1 MFVYF
6 LLTPT
11 YPGGDAI
18 HASVFRGSSTFMSNR
33 SSFSMV
39 RLLLAGFLLLATAF
53 MPVSLQAQG
62 TSATVSGVVTDSTG
76 AKIPAATV
84 TFTNASTGA
93 VANATTNGE
102 GLYRLN
108 GLLPGLYNAA
118 VTMQGFKTALQQS
131 IDLHL
136 EDQVSLDYVLEVGAS
151 SESVTINADANIL
164 ETQSP
169 TLSQVIEGRQ
179 VEDTPLN
186 GRNTMNLVALTP
198 GVVSQGGTSG
208 AASNNTSGGAFTNAN
223 SFGNYSIAGG
233 LAAQGTIYVDGAPIN
248 TVEGMAVAFVIT
260 QDAVQEFRVESSV
273 VNPQYGGFG
282 GGVVSFGTKSGGNR
296 MHGTLYE
303 YFRNTIFNANT
314 LFNNL
319 YNIQR
324 PKFNQNQF
332 GATIGGPILKDKAFY
347 FASYEGYRL
356 AQGVINSGRVPTPAE
371 LNGDFTADSKIIN
384 PVPTLGPMVAPGVY
398 AYASYNQVQCGG
410 VLNKFCIGAPV
421 NPGDAVADPTSQYLA
436 NTLHYFP
443 LPNATG
449 HGAAVNFLQNGKANA
464 RTAQETMRVD
474 YNLNPRN
481 KLFARVT
488 RFDRT
493 QDPTQFFNNPIGP
506 QSFTGV
512 GATASQYVI
521 GDTATLNPTSVFD
534 VRLSY
539 LRYFSY
545 LQPANTSVPLGP
557 LDNGDQAG
565 FWSAAAHQISPY
577 FPGIIITNNTTF
589 PYTGLGQAAQQP
601 LNLYTIFA
609 TYSKVLGRHSLA
621 AGGEVRQGEEYFFNQ
636 PFLAGSFAFAGT
648 QTACTPS
655 GAGTVTFND
664 AAHTAL
670 NKYCGAPGGAPTNLV
685 IPGSGATPVAD
696 FVSGQFAASPT
707 GFTTTDHPSAVNHYA
722 GVFANDTWSL
732 SARLTVTAG
741 LRYELPGS
749 FFEKHDNNA
758 VLLPQLAN
766 PLVLVN
772 SAAYPGRGDLQAH
785 HTLFS
790 PRVGFSY
797 APYTGTTVRAGYS
810 LAFLGQDTAFPA
822 SPVYSSINSPVTFV
836 PPSYLLCAPLGLATA
851 GTAAGNACN
860 APGSTAKASI
870 IQPTGRAAYAA
881 NPALFNGQPLEGRE
895 PFGKFP
901 YMQQWNANVQQAFG
915 SSAVLQLAYLGAR
928 GAHMPI
934 TGTFNINQLPDTA
947 AIGAT
952 SQANR
957 PFPLYQN
964 VSATAPY
971 IGDTYY
977 NSAQVTLTKRFKSGG
992 TVLGNYSWSKF
1003 LGDSESSNPQ
1013 VESHTQGVIQDY
1025 TNLRAERSYLSFDVP
1040 QRLVVSYILD
1050 LPVGHGKH
1058 FLGNASAPINAVV
1071 GGWNVSGIN
1080 AFQSGF
1086 PLALIGSPTPLS
1098 AAFGGGTP
1106 RPNVIAG
1113 CNQKAAIG
1121 FVAAAQQQKTT
1132 FNTACFSSAAP
1143 AAGAA
1148 ATAGSYLGN
1157 QPRTSGILRTQGV
1170 DNWDFSVGKTTTI
1183 HEDINLVIRAEAF
1196 NVTNRVQ
1203 FGDPGLTFGS
1213 ATFGVPI
1220 TQANSPRSFQ
1230 ISLRANY

>member
-1 MFVYF
+1 M
-6 LLTPT
+6 PT
-11 YPGGDAI
+11 
-18 HASVFRGSSTFMSNR
+18 RSNL
-33 SSFSMV
+33 SIV
-39 RLLLAGFLLLATAF
+39 RLLLAGFLLLAIAF
-53 MPVSLQAQG
+53 MPAPLQAQG
-62 TSATVSGVVTDSTG
+62 TSATVSGVVTDPTG
-76 AKIPAATV
+76 AKIPAAMV
-84 TFTNASTGA
+84 TFTNAATGA
-93 VANATTNGE
+93 VANAKTNGE
-102 GLYRLN
+102 GLYRIT
-108 GLLPGLYNAA
+108 GLLPGVYNAA
-118 VTMQGFKTALQQS
+118 VTMQGFKTAVQQG

-136 EDQVSLDYVLEVGAS
+136 EDQVSLDYSLEVGVS
-151 SESVTINADANIL
+151 SDSVTISADANIL
-164 ETQSP
+164 ETVSP
-169 TLSQVIEGRQ
+169 TVSQVIEGRQ

-208 AASNNTSGGAFTNAN
+208 GASNNVSGGAFTNAY

-273 VNPQYGGFG
+273 VNPQYGAFG
-282 GGVVSFGTKSGGNR
+282 GGVISFGTKSGGNR
-296 MHGTLYE
+296 MHGTFYE
-303 YFRNTIFNANT
+303 YFRNTLLNANT
-314 LFNNL
+314 FFDNL

-332 GATIGGPILKDKAFY
+332 GATIGGPLLKDKAFY
-347 FASYEGYRL
+347 FVSYEGYRL

-371 LNGDFTADSKIIN
+371 LNGDFTADPKIIN

-421 NPGDAVADPTSQYLA
+421 NAGDAVADPTSQYLA

-443 LPNATG
+443 TPNAIG

-464 RTAQETMRVD
+464 QTGQETLRVD
-474 YNLNPRN
+474 YNLNARN
-481 KLFARVT
+481 KLFARLT

-493 QDPTQFFNNPIGP
+493 QDPTQFLYNPVGP
-506 QSFTGV
+506 QSYTGV
-512 GATASQYVI
+512 GATATQYVA
-521 GDTATLNPTSVFD
+521 GDTITMNSSSVLD
-534 VRLSY
+534 VKVSY

-545 LQPANTSVPLGP
+545 LQPANTNVPLAP
-557 LDNGDQAG
+557 LDNGDKAG
-565 FWSAAAHQISPY
+565 FWAAAAHQISPY

-601 LNLYTIFA
+601 LNLYTLFA

-655 GAGTVTFND
+655 GAGTLTFND
-664 AAHTAL
+664 TAHTAL
-670 NKYCGAPGGAPTNLV
+670 NKYCGAVGGAPTNLV
-685 IPGSGATPVAD
+685 IPGSGATPIAD

-707 GFTTTDHPSAVNHYA
+707 GFTTTDHPSAVNRYA
-722 GVFANDTWSL
+722 GVFASDTWSL

-741 LRYELPGS
+741 VRYELPGS

-766 PLVLVN
+766 PLVLVK
-772 SAAYPGRGDLQAH
+772 SAAYPGRGDLQGH
-785 HTLFS
+785 HMLFS

-797 APYTGTTVRAGYS
+797 APRSGATVRAGYS

-836 PPSYLLCAPLGLATA
+836 PPSYLLCAPLGLATV
-851 GTAAGNACN
+851 GTTAGNACN
-860 APGSTAKASI
+860 STGATARAAI

-901 YMQQWNANVQQAFG
+901 YLQQWNGNVQQAFG
-915 SSAVLQLAYLGAR
+915 NSAVLQLAYLGAR
-928 GAHMPI
+928 GEHMPI
-934 TGTFNINQLPDTA
+934 SGTFNINQLPDTA

-957 PFPLYQN
+957 PYPLYQN
-964 VSATAPY
+964 VTATAPY

-977 NSAQVTLTKRFKSGG
+977 QSAQATLTKRFGSGG
-992 TVLGNYSWSKF
+992 TILGNYSWSKF

-1025 TNLRAERSYLSFDVP
+1025 TNLRAERSYLSFDLP

-1058 FLGNASAPINAVV
+1058 FLGNAGSPLNALVA
-1071 GGWNVSGIN
+1071 GWNVSGIN

-1086 PLALIGSPTPLS
+1086 PLAIIASPTPLS

-1106 RPNVIAG
+1106 RPNVVAG
-1113 CNQKAAIG
+1113 CNQHAALG
-1121 FVAAAQQQKTT
+1121 GVAAAQAQTSVI
-1132 FNTACFSSAAP
+1132 NAACFSAAAP
-1143 AAGAA
+1143 AAGTTAIAA
-1148 ATAGSYLGN
+1148 NYLGN
-1157 QPRTSGILRTQGV
+1157 QPRTSGLLRTQGV
-1170 DNWDFSVGKTTTI
+1170 DNWDFSVGKTTPI
-1183 HEDINLVIRAEAF
+1183 HEDINLVFRAEAF
-1196 NVTNRVQ
+1196 NVANRVQ

-1213 ATFGVPI
+1213 TSFGVLT

-1230 ISLRANY
+1230 FSLRANY